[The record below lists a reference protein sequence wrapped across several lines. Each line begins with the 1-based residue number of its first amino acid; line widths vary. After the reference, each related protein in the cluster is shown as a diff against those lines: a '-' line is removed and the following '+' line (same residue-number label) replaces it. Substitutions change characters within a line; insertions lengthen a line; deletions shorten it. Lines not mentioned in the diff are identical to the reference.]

1 MDNIN
6 ISVVPD
12 QNFFLQIAAT
22 LILYFVMRHFLYK
35 PAKEFLDRRKAYVE
49 NNISESEKAKEESLR
64 LKEEYET
71 KLKDAKTEASEILAS
86 ARALGEDVKAK
97 AVKES
102 KELAKKEYEKG
113 MLALEGEK
121 KKALSSLNDQ
131 IVDMTILAT
140 EKVLRK
146 NINSDVNRSLV
157 ESFVSDLEGANE

>member
-1 MDNIN
+1 M
-6 ISVVPD
+6 
-12 QNFFLQIAAT
+12 
-22 LILYFVMRHFLYK
+22 
-35 PAKEFLDRRKAYVE
+35 E

-157 ESFVSDLEGANE
+157 ESFVSDLEGVNE